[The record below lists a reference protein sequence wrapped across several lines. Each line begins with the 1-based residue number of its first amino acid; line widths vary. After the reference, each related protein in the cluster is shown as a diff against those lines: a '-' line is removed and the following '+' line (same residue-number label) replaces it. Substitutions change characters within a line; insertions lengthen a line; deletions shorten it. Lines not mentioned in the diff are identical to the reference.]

1 MAKSQVFELETETK
15 TKPVP
20 SFLEK
25 KVLESLDDYYKFEA
39 YCQRPNL
46 SPEQKKCVV
55 NAEVF
60 DLLSQGQPS
69 LFMDIRGIKVFCVD
83 TKEKAEEL
91 LKKDLKTS
99 VL

>member
-1 MAKSQVFELETETK
+1 MPKQQDLTEPAK
-15 TKPVP
+15 P

-25 KVLESLDDYYKFEA
+25 KVLDSLEEYYKFEA

-46 SPEQKKCVV
+46 SPEQKRCVV

-60 DLLSQGQPS
+60 DLLSQGLPTP
-69 LFMDIRGIKVFCVD
+69 FMDIKGIKVFCAD
-83 TKEKAEEL
+83 TKDKAEAL
-91 LKKDLKTS
+91 LKQDLKTF